1 VDALQ
6 PAELSLGR
14 GARLSIVPEAG
25 SNAGEMARALFQLFA
40 NQGYYQLLDWANLGQ
55 TINERQFQNMSF
67 VENRGG
73 GRIKGVDAFIYLQ
86 AEGLSGSTSDSSSY
100 TDNGNTFTSYNTKM
114 TANYIANYRAVLT
127 SFSQIAG
134 GRCIELSDSHSVFSS
149 DGYPAAP
156 DPYPMIQ
163 KMRNKAAK
171 QNFSSLHPSV
181 LKIRR
186 VIGGTKSPSAKEAV
200 RLANAGLWRE
210 ATASAERGVQ
220 EMPADPE
227 ARYILAV
234 IYQGTGR
241 YAGADLLLIVSITKN
256 RITQTRESVSAYGMT
271 ENIVRSR
278 SDAGITVK
286 ALEVESGRIVA
297 QRQLVKRTDNRRALD
312 ACAAEMKSAL
322 SKIPFGN
329 LSASRNEEVPRHKV
343 LIKPVNKNSKVSI
356 SSLTATRLSPQ
367 MWRKASAKSPCAVLQ
382 VLSNPRALRGW
393 RRANLPARS
402 ICGISCSNHC
412 AP

>member
-1 VDALQ
+1 MDALQ

-134 GRCIELSDSHSVFSS
+134 GRCIELSDSQSVFSS

-171 QNFSSLHPSV
+171 QNFSSLTSLLPE
-181 LKIRR
+181 RR
-186 VIGGTKSPSAKEAV
+186 GP
-200 RLANAGLWRE
+200 
-210 ATASAERGVQ
+210 
-220 EMPADPE
+220 
-227 ARYILAV
+227 
-234 IYQGTGR
+234 
-241 YAGADLLLIVSITKN
+241 
-256 RITQTRESVSAYGMT
+256 
-271 ENIVRSR
+271 
-278 SDAGITVK
+278 
-286 ALEVESGRIVA
+286 
-297 QRQLVKRTDNRRALD
+297 
-312 ACAAEMKSAL
+312 
-322 SKIPFGN
+322 
-329 LSASRNEEVPRHKV
+329 
-343 LIKPVNKNSKVSI
+343 
-356 SSLTATRLSPQ
+356 
-367 MWRKASAKSPCAVLQ
+367 
-382 VLSNPRALRGW
+382 
-393 RRANLPARS
+393 
-402 ICGISCSNHC
+402 
-412 AP
+412 

>member
-1 VDALQ
+1 MKKFLLPLICLAGSAFLTSCTTITVDAPQ

-14 GARLSIVPEAG
+14 GARVSIVPEAG
-25 SNAGEMARALFQLFA
+25 SDAGEMAHALFQLFA
-40 NQGYYQLLDWANLGQ
+40 NQGYYQLVDRANLGQ
-55 TINERQFQNMSF
+55 TIDERKFQRMSF

-100 TDNGNTFTSYNTKM
+100 TYNGNTFTSYNTKT

-127 SFSQIAG
+127 SSSQIAG
-134 GRCIELSDSHSVFSS
+134 GRRIELSDSQSAFSS

-163 KMRNKAAK
+163 KMRNKAAE
-171 QNFSSLHPSV
+171 QIFSSLHPSV

-186 VIGGTKSPSAKEAV
+186 VIGGTKSPAAKEAV

-241 YAGADLLLIVSITKN
+241 YADAEGVLKELIAMSPNGK
-256 RITQTRESVSAYGMT
+256 Y
-271 ENIVRSR
+271 
-278 SDAGITVK
+278 
-286 ALEVESGRIVA
+286 
-297 QRQLVKRTDNRRALD
+297 
-312 ACAAEMKSAL
+312 
-322 SKIPFGN
+322 
-329 LSASRNEEVPRHKV
+329 
-343 LIKPVNKNSKVSI
+343 
-356 SSLTATRLSPQ
+356 AT
-367 MWRKASAKSPCAVLQ
+367 
-382 VLSNPRALRGW
+382 ALRENQAVW
-393 RRANLPARS
+393 ANAARFQQQM
-402 ICGISCSNHC
+402 
-412 AP
+412 